1 MLRSALVQ
9 RLAGNAAFCTTVMQE
24 LQDFTIK
31 CWCNGCAGDLHFY
44 MRHSFQPAPPPE
56 PAAPP
61 APSKGEAKDL
71 LASLNPLAEIAPTK
85 VLASK
90 VAAAAALLGCTG
102 GKKAAP
108 PASKQS
114 NSASSAASSETDELE
129 LGREIY
135 QDLASFVDQGT
146 PS

>member
-1 MLRSALVQ
+1 
-9 RLAGNAAFCTTVMQE
+9 
-24 LQDFTIK
+24 
-31 CWCNGCAGDLHFY
+31 
-44 MRHSFQPAPPPE
+44 MRHSFQPAPLQE
-56 PAAPP
+56 SAAPP
-61 APSKGEAKDL
+61 PAASKAEPKDL

-90 VAAAAALLGCTG
+90 VAAAAALLGCAG
-102 GKKAAP
+102 GKRAT

-114 NSASSAASSETDELE
+114 NSASSAASSEADEVE

-135 QDLASFVDQGT
+135 QDLASFVNQGT

>member
-1 MLRSALVQ
+1 
-9 RLAGNAAFCTTVMQE
+9 
-24 LQDFTIK
+24 
-31 CWCNGCAGDLHFY
+31 

-56 PAAPP
+56 PAAPSP
-61 APSKGEAKDL
+61 ASKAEAKDL
-71 LASLNPLAEIAPTK
+71 LSSLNPLADIAPTK

-90 VAAAAALLGCTG
+90 VAAAAALLGCAS
-102 GKKAAP
+102 GKKAA

-129 LGREIY
+129 LGRDIY

-146 PS
+146 PSCWLKKDFA